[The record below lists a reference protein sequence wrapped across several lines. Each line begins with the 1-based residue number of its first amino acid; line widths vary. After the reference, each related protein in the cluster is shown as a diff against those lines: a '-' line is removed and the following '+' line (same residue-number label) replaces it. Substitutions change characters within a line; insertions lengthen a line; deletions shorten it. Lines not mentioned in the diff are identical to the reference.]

1 MGCGKSKDSGTTA
14 PSGGG
19 GGEAP
24 ASREDST
31 VKTTKSAKETGKKK
45 KNLLQVLVAG
55 YQQSGKSTFFKQLQI
70 IHLNGWSAEEK
81 KQLLVNLKSNI
92 IQGMKELIEAAGD
105 QDVEFEEDIQSAVEL
120 FEEKNPFDEDAVDA
134 AVVENAKS
142 LWKHKQIQDLWE
154 QKDSLPN
161 MSCINLDYIMENI
174 DRITA
179 SDAVPNDE
187 DVLRTRNRTTG
198 TVELEFSYEGKQDF
212 KFVDVGGQ
220 KSERRKWS
228 QVIEHPNA
236 VLYFTSLPDYDVPV
250 MVDSDKTKMSESV
263 EIWQSVC
270 EEPSFSNS
278 VMILF
283 LNKVDLFDEKIK
295 KNKGMPNFS
304 DYKGGADAD
313 AGSKYILGKFQDSM
327 PDGHGKDTLQV
338 HTTCALDTEQIR
350 TVWLAIRGA
359 MTERKLT
366 AIGF

>member
-1 MGCGKSKDSGTTA
+1 MGCSKSKDKGSA
-14 PSGGG
+14 PSSTGGG
-19 GGEAP
+19 DTGGAESAP
-24 ASREDST
+24 KA
-31 VKTTKSAKETGKKK
+31 TKSAKDPGKKK

-70 IHLNGWSAEEK
+70 IHLNGWSEEEK

-92 IQGMKELIEAAGD
+92 IQGMKELMEAAED
-105 QDVEFEEDIQSAVEL
+105 QEVEFDDEIADAIAL

-134 AVVENAKS
+134 QVVEKAKE
-142 LWKHKQIQDLWE
+142 LWKHEQIQSLWE

-161 MSCINLDYIMENI
+161 MSCVNLDYIMENI
-174 DRITA
+174 DRICA
-179 SDAVPNDE
+179 PDAVPNDE

-228 QVIEHPNA
+228 QVIENPNA

-250 MVDSDKTKMSESV
+250 MVDSDKTKMEESI

-270 EEPSFSNS
+270 EEPSFANS

-283 LNKVDLFDEKIK
+283 LNKVDLFEEKLK
-295 KNKGMPNFS
+295 KNKGMPTFS
-304 DYKGGADAD
+304 DYKGGADSK
-313 AGSKYILGKFQDSM
+313 AGSKYILSKFQEAM
-327 PDGHGKDTLQV
+327 PGGHAKDTLQV

-366 AIGF
+366 SIGF